1 MRSPS
6 WRAVLATKNFASCFN
21 HINSRCFEDAYF
33 LFCSQNGSRGLLAVR
48 SCRLVAAI
56 GAAAVVIA
64 TAVYSRRRA
73 TLCLWWIQQ
82 RRLRRR
88 LIETDLVDA
97 EAVLL
102 VGGVDVS
109 FIKDSE
115 TDACAAIVVCS
126 LPSLEVVYE
135 RYERVVLKAP
145 YIPGY
150 LAFREVDFLVSL
162 LAELKASQP
171 RLFPHVVL
179 VDGNGILHPNRFGL
193 ACHLGVLAG
202 VATVGV
208 GKTLHCV
215 DGLTREGL
223 QRLTQAGCARAGDSA
238 DLVGDSGAVWGAALR
253 TTDPDPKRAPKGA
266 GTGGNALFKP
276 VIVSIGHGL
285 SLASALKLVR
295 RCIKHRIPE
304 PVRQADLRSREWLRS
319 HSGAGGAV
327 GDGSRCTKG
336 DGSRRSRR
344 APPAA
349 NPNSTHIPIQGP

>member
-1 MRSPS
+1 M
-6 WRAVLATKNFASCFN
+6 
-21 HINSRCFEDAYF
+21 
-33 LFCSQNGSRGLLAVR
+33 AVR

-162 LAELKASQP
+162 LAELQASQP
-171 RLFPHVVL
+171 RLFPQVVL

-238 DLVGDSGAVWGAALR
+238 DLLGDSGAVWGAALR

-276 VIVSIGHGL
+276 VLVSIGHGL

-295 RCIKHRIPE
+295 RCISTASPSPCGRRIS
-304 PVRQADLRSREWLRS
+304 VRENGCEATLEQEELL
-319 HSGAGGAV
+319 GTG
-327 GDGSRCTKG
+327 
-336 DGSRRSRR
+336 
-344 APPAA
+344 PAA
-349 NPNSTHIPIQGP
+349 QRGTGPVAVAERLPQPTPTLPISQYRALDWSVRYPKSCSA

>member
-1 MRSPS
+1 MATFALSLLWSP
-6 WRAVLATKNFASCFN
+6 
-21 HINSRCFEDAYF
+21 
-33 LFCSQNGSRGLLAVR
+33 
-48 SCRLVAAI
+48 I
-56 GAAAVVIA
+56 GAVAVVIA

-88 LIETDLVDA
+88 LIETDLIDA

-162 LAELKASQP
+162 LAELQASQP
-171 RLFPHVVL
+171 RLFPQVVL

-208 GKTLHCV
+208 GKTLHAV

-238 DLVGDSGAVWGAALR
+238 DLLGDSGAVWGAALR
-253 TTDPDPKRAPKGA
+253 TTDPDPKRAPKGD

-276 VIVSIGHGL
+276 VLVSIGHGL

-344 APPAA
+344 APSAA
-349 NPNSTHIPIQGP
+349 NPNSTHIPIQDP

>member
-1 MRSPS
+1 MRAPS
-6 WRAVLATKNFASCFN
+6 WLPLAAGTAAVL
-21 HINSRCFEDAYF
+21 
-33 LFCSQNGSRGLLAVR
+33 
-48 SCRLVAAI
+48 
-56 GAAAVVIA
+56 IA

-97 EAVLL
+97 GAVSL

-109 FIKDSE
+109 FIKGSE
-115 TDACAAIVVCS
+115 TDACAALVVCS

-150 LAFREVDFLVSL
+150 LAFREVDFLVAL
-162 LAELKASQP
+162 LAELQASQP
-171 RLFPHVVL
+171 QLFPHVVL

-215 DGLTREGL
+215 DGLTREGV

-266 GTGGNALFKP
+266 GTDGKALFKP
-276 VIVSIGHGL
+276 VLVSIGHGL

-319 HSGAGGAV
+319 HSGAAGGAV
-327 GDGSRCTKG
+327 RFGAACSDGRCPGVPDVHLVSGVPLDPRTC
-336 DGSRRSRR
+336 
-344 APPAA
+344 AA
-349 NPNSTHIPIQGP
+349 AE